1 MKLFTEWLREGAG
14 IATSRSQC
22 VQGDQP
28 NFAGACS
35 NLPPSPKPKKKRK
48 KLKKIGSKLKK
59 FRKKKDK
66 DEATAFGGEPGIGA
80 QGGGSDAVMAGA
92 G

>member
-22 VQGDQP
+22 VQGDEP

-59 FRKKKDK
+59 FKKKLK
-66 DEATAFGGEPGIGA
+66 DEANMVSGGKPGPDAQCMGA
-80 QGGGSDAVMAGA
+80 C
-92 G
+92 

>member
-59 FRKKKDK
+59 FKKKLK
-66 DEATAFGGEPGIGA
+66 GEAIGFRGEKGIGK
-80 QGGGSDAVMAGA
+80 QGGSSDAVMAGA

>member
-1 MKLFTEWLREGAG
+1 MKLFTEWLKEGAG

-22 VQGDQP
+22 VQGDEP

-35 NLPPSPKPKKKRK
+35 NLPPTPKPKKKRK
-48 KLKKIGSKLKK
+48 KLKKIGSRLKK
-59 FRKKKDK
+59 FRNKKAR
-66 DEATAFGGEPGIGA
+66 DEATAFSGETGVGA
-80 QGGGSDAVMAGA
+80 QGGNSDAVMAGA